1 MPLTTI
7 GEDVEVVPLPEK
19 KEEEEVVV
27 QRKRTLT
34 QRLSAIWKSRS
45 RSKSVSPEKKVGVY
59 ILEQI
64 I

>member
-19 KEEEEVVV
+19 QEEEVVV

-34 QRLSAIWKSRS
+34 QRLSAIWKNRS
-45 RSKSVSPEKKVGVY
+45 RSKSVSPEKKVGVS